1 MTLARRAARKGH
13 VFLADADCLPQT
25 LAVLR
30 TRAEPLGIHLVVE
43 PVTAE
48 AIARTDDLFGVLLQF
63 PGASGVIRDPA
74 PLIEAAHARG
84 ALAAVAADPLALTL
98 LRPPGEAGADVA
110 VGSTQRFGVPLW
122 FGGPHA
128 GYIAVSDAL
137 KRQLPGRL
145 VGVSVDAAGRP
156 AYRLALQAREQHI
169 RREKAT
175 SNICTAQVLLAV
187 TAAMYA
193 AYHGPDGLAAIA
205 RGAHR
210 SAAVLAA
217 TLRDFGHRTGAGD
230 FFDTIRIHFAGGR
243 DEAAHALERARVAGY
258 NLYLA
263 PDDALQ
269 VSCDETTTD
278 ERLRELVAALCFV
291 EDPADVELAEPSGAG
306 AGLPGELGRTSEFLT
321 HPVFRE
327 HRSETAMLRY
337 LRRLSDFDIALDRS
351 MIPLGS
357 CTMKLNAAAEMEP
370 ISWPEFARVH
380 PLAPA
385 AQAGG
390 YLELIE
396 SLELRLARLTGYD
409 AVSVQPNAGS
419 QGELAGLLA
428 IRGYHASRGEEG
440 RDVCLI
446 PESAHGTNAASA
458 VLAGLRVVVVRCD
471 SGGAVDLGDLRAKL
485 AAHEGHVAAIMI
497 TYPST
502 AGVYEQNVSDI
513 CAAVHAAGG
522 QVYIDGANLNALVG
536 VANLPAFGA
545 DVSHLNLH
553 KTFCIPHGGGG
564 PGVGPVAVRAHLAG
578 FLPGRGDVGPV
589 AAAPYGSAGILPI
602 SWAYVAMMGAAGL
615 RQATQVAVL
624 SANYVAKRLA
634 PHYPVLYTGRNG
646 LVAHEC
652 VIDLRPLAR
661 DTGITV
667 DDVAK
672 RLIDYGFHAPTMS
685 FPVAG
690 TLMIEPTES
699 ENLPEIDRFCDAMIA
714 IRAEIARV
722 ASGEYDALDNPLK
735 NAPHTAEMLIAGEWK
750 HPYDAEQAAYPPG
763 VDRRAKYWPPVRRID
778 QAYGDRNLV
787 CACPPPEAIQVVV
800 ERLAADMHAP
810 ALLRAPLRPGRGT
823 GRRCGARSAGGGRA
837 RWGRAWLLAG
847 DGVVVEF
854 GEVRRQAQRDH
865 ALLLPGVGAGDHGHR
880 QDVAAV
886 HRQVRDA
893 GRHVHEVPGPD
904 HGALHQALAVPDLG
918 FAADRVDGGLVPFVD
933 VRHAPGSRRNRHQVQ
948 AQPLGARGL
957 AAHAGGQAHALLA
970 VIAAAGTDDD
980 DVARLAG
987 GHGGRV
993 ERPLPY
999 IAYSEHL
1006 TISYP

>member
-1 MTLARRAARKGH
+1 MTDFAVRHIGPTAAEQRHMLSSLGYSSLDELTTAALPDGTPPADLHLPDPLTETGALAELRRMAGRNQLLTSMIGLGYYDTITPAVIRRNVLENPAWYTAYTPYQPEISQGRLEALLNFQTMVADLTGLPWAGASLLDEATAAAEAMTLARRAVRKGH

-43 PVTAE
+43 PVTQE
-48 AIARTDDLFGVLLQF
+48 AITRQGDDLFGVLLQF

-74 PLIEAAHARG
+74 PLIEAAHAAG
-84 ALAAVAADPLALTL
+84 TLVAVAADLLALTL
-98 LRPPGEAGADVA
+98 LRPPGEAGADIA

-145 VGVSVDAAGRP
+145 VGVSVDADGRP

-193 AYHGPDGLAAIA
+193 TYHGPDGLAAIA
-205 RGAHR
+205 RGVHR
-210 SAAVLAA
+210 SAAVLAE
-217 TLRDFGHRTGAGD
+217 TLRGYGHRTSPGD
-230 FFDTIRIHFAGGR
+230 FFDTIRIVFAGGR

-278 ERLRELVAALCFV
+278 DQLRALVAALCFV
-291 EDPADVELAEPSGAG
+291 EDPADVELSEPDGA
-306 AGLPGELGRTSEFLT
+306 LPGALRRTSAYLT
-321 HPVFRE
+321 HPVFSE
-327 HRSETAMLRY
+327 YRSETSMLRY
-337 LRRLSDFDIALDRS
+337 LRRLADFDIALDRS

-370 ISWPEFARVH
+370 ISWPGFAGMH
-380 PLAPA
+380 PFAPA
-385 AQAGG
+385 SQAGG

-428 IRGYHASRGEEG
+428 IRGYHASQGQQE

-458 VLAGLRVVVVRCD
+458 VLAGLRVAVVKCD
-471 SGGAVDLGDLRAKL
+471 ASGAVHAGDLQAKL
-485 AAHEGHVAAIMI
+485 EAHEGRIAAIMI

-536 VANLPAFGA
+536 VATLPAFGA

-564 PGVGPVAVRAHLAG
+564 PGVGPVAVRAHLAD
-578 FLPGRGDVGPV
+578 FLPGRGSAGPV
-589 AAAPYGSAGILPI
+589 AAAPSGSAGILPI

-615 RQATQVAVL
+615 KQATQVAVL
-624 SANYVAKRLA
+624 SANYVARRLA

-652 VIDLRPLAR
+652 VIDLRPGAR
-661 DTGITV
+661 ETGITV

-699 ENLPEIDRFCDAMIA
+699 ESLAELDRFCDALIA
-714 IRAEIARV
+714 IQAEIARV
-722 ASGEYDALDNPLK
+722 ASGEYDARDNPLR

-787 CACPPPEAIQVVV
+787 CACPPPDAF
-800 ERLAADMHAP
+800 AD
-810 ALLRAPLRPGRGT
+810 
-823 GRRCGARSAGGGRA
+823 
-837 RWGRAWLLAG
+837 
-847 DGVVVEF
+847 
-854 GEVRRQAQRDH
+854 
-865 ALLLPGVGAGDHGHR
+865 
-880 QDVAAV
+880 
-886 HRQVRDA
+886 
-893 GRHVHEVPGPD
+893 
-904 HGALHQALAVPDLG
+904 
-918 FAADRVDGGLVPFVD
+918 
-933 VRHAPGSRRNRHQVQ
+933 
-948 AQPLGARGL
+948 
-957 AAHAGGQAHALLA
+957 
-970 VIAAAGTDDD
+970 
-980 DVARLAG
+980 
-987 GHGGRV
+987 
-993 ERPLPY
+993 
-999 IAYSEHL
+999 
-1006 TISYP
+1006 

>member
-1 MTLARRAARKGH
+1 MTDFAVRHIGPTPAEQQHMLGSLGYSSLDELTTAALPAGTPPAGLRLPDPLTETEALAELRRMAGRNQLLTSMIGLGYYDTITPAVIRRNVLENPAWYTAYTPYQPEISQGRLEALLNFQTVVADLTALPWAGASLLDEATAAAEAMTLTRRAARKGH

-25 LAVLR
+25 LEVLR

-48 AIARTDDLFGVLLQF
+48 AIARQGDDLFGVLLQF
-63 PGASGVIRDPA
+63 PGASGVIRDPG
-74 PLIEAAHARG
+74 PLIEAAHAQG
-84 ALAAVAADPLALTL
+84 ALAAVAADLLALTL
-98 LRPPGEAGADVA
+98 LQPPGEAGADVA

-145 VGVSVDAAGRP
+145 VGVSVDADGRP

-205 RGAHR
+205 RGVHR

-217 TLRDFGHRTGAGD
+217 TLRDYGHRTSVGD
-230 FFDTIRIHFAGGR
+230 FFDTIRIAFAGGR
-243 DEAAHALERARVAGY
+243 EEAAAAAERARAAGY

-263 PDDALQ
+263 HDDALQ

-278 ERLRELVAALCFV
+278 ERLRELVAAICFV
-291 EDPADVELAEPSGAG
+291 ERPGDVELSEPG
-306 AGLPGELGRTSEFLT
+306 GELPSALRRTSAYLT
-321 HPVFRE
+321 HPVFSE

-337 LRRLSDFDIALDRS
+337 LRRLADFDIALDRS

-370 ISWPEFARVH
+370 VSWPEFAGMH
-380 PLAPA
+380 PFAPA

-428 IRGYHASRGEEG
+428 IRAYHASRGEER

-458 VLAGLRVVVVRCD
+458 VLAGLRVTVVKCGAD
-471 SGGAVDLGDLRAKL
+471 GAVDLGDLRAKL
-485 AAHEGHVAAIMI
+485 EAHEGNVGAIMI

-536 VANLPAFGA
+536 VATLPAFGA

-564 PGVGPVAVRAHLAG
+564 PGVGPVAVRAHLAD
-578 FLPGRGDVGPV
+578 FLPGRGSAGPV

-624 SANYVAKRLA
+624 SANYVARRLA
-634 PHYPVLYTGRNG
+634 PHYPVLYTGRND

-661 DTGITV
+661 ETGITV

-672 RLIDYGFHAPTMS
+672 RLVDYGFHAPTMS
-685 FPVAG
+685 FPVSG

-699 ENLPEIDRFCDAMIA
+699 ESLAELDRFCDAMIA

-722 ASGEYDALDNPLK
+722 ASGEYDAHDNPLK

-750 HPYDAEQAAYPPG
+750 HPYDAEEAAYPPG

-787 CACPPPEAIQVVV
+787 CACPPPEAF
-800 ERLAADMHAP
+800 
-810 ALLRAPLRPGRGT
+810 
-823 GRRCGARSAGGGRA
+823 AG
-837 RWGRAWLLAG
+837 
-847 DGVVVEF
+847 
-854 GEVRRQAQRDH
+854 
-865 ALLLPGVGAGDHGHR
+865 
-880 QDVAAV
+880 
-886 HRQVRDA
+886 
-893 GRHVHEVPGPD
+893 
-904 HGALHQALAVPDLG
+904 
-918 FAADRVDGGLVPFVD
+918 
-933 VRHAPGSRRNRHQVQ
+933 
-948 AQPLGARGL
+948 
-957 AAHAGGQAHALLA
+957 
-970 VIAAAGTDDD
+970 
-980 DVARLAG
+980 
-987 GHGGRV
+987 
-993 ERPLPY
+993 
-999 IAYSEHL
+999 
-1006 TISYP
+1006 